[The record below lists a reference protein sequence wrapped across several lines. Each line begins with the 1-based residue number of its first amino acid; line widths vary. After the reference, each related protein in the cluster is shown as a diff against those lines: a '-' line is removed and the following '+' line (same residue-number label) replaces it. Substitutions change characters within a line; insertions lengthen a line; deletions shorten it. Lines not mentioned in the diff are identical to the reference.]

1 MKNEPRH
8 YYSTGYR
15 SADAAYEAFWNMINE
30 GEMSYCEGKVEPY
43 KATRK
48 SDGKPVTRYAVT
60 TPY

>member
-1 MKNEPRH
+1 MHTEPRF

-15 SADAAYEAFWNMINE
+15 SADAAYESFCNMINE
-30 GEMSYCEGKVEPY
+30 GEMSPCEGRIEPY

-48 SDGKPVTRYAVT
+48 SDGKPVTRYAFT

>member
-8 YYSTGYR
+8 YYSTGYF
-15 SADAAYEAFWNMINE
+15 SADAAYEAFWDMINE
-30 GEMSYCEGKVEPY
+30 GELSYCEGKVEPY

-48 SDGKPVTRYAVT
+48 SDGKPVTRYAIT